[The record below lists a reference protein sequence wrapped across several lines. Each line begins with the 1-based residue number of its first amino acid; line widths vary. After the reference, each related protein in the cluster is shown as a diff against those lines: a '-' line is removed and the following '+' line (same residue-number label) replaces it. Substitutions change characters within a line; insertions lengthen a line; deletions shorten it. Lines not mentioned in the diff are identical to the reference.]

1 MNPFRY
7 GCVVD
12 GEYFCPRP
20 ALEKELSRLVSAGQN
35 IVIQGERRM
44 GKTSLVC
51 QTVRNMRKFKLLY
64 IDLLGIRTID
74 DFCRKTTSAI
84 LSLDKRKSFLTSLI
98 DLLKNIRPTLS
109 FDPMTANPTLSVD
122 VSATTPSDSIET
134 ILDAIE
140 KLSEKKK
147 ICVVFDEFQDMLYLD
162 NANSI
167 LASLRSKIQFQP
179 SIPYIF
185 MGSVRNSMAEL
196 FSNSRSPFYKSAA
209 LFDIGK
215 IDDEDFIPFL
225 KERFK
230 SGNRSI
236 DNQILKRIIE
246 LSGNVSGDVQELCDA
261 LWTVTDHNK
270 EIDNEDIFDALN
282 LVFARE
288 SKSYMPILSQLT
300 KQQLAVLKCISLI
313 GGENPFSVEFIKA
326 SKISNASSIRKAI
339 LRLVNLDILYLN
351 DGVYKF
357 SNPFFKEWLKRQ

>member
-20 ALEKELSRLVSAGQN
+20 ALEKELSRLISAGQN

-51 QTVRNMRKFKLLY
+51 QTVRNMQKFKLLY
-64 IDLLGIRTID
+64 VDLLGIRTID

-98 DLLKNIRPTLS
+98 ELFKKIRPTLS

-122 VSATTPSDSIET
+122 ISSATPSDSIET

-140 KLSEKKK
+140 KISQKTK
-147 ICVVFDEFQDMLYLD
+147 ICIVFDEFQDMLYLD
-162 NANSI
+162 NANSL
-167 LASLRSKIQFQP
+167 LALLRSKIQFQ
-179 SIPYIF
+179 SNIPYIF

-225 KERFK
+225 KERF
-230 SGNRSI
+230 RSE
-236 DNQILKRIIE
+236 NQNINDDTIKKIIE

-261 LWTVTDHNK
+261 LWTVTNSKK
-270 EIDNEDIFDALN
+270 EIADSDITDALE

-288 SKSYMPILSQLT
+288 SKSYTPILSQLT
-300 KQQLAVLKCISLI
+300 KQQLSVLKCIALL
-313 GGENPFSVEFIKA
+313 GGENPFSAEFIKA

-339 LRLVNLDILYLN
+339 LRLVNLDILYQN
-351 DGVYKF
+351 NGIYKF

>member
-1 MNPFRY
+1 MNPFKY
-7 GCVVD
+7 GCVVE

-20 ALEKELSRLVSAGQN
+20 ALEKELSRLIASGQN
-35 IVIQGERRM
+35 IVVQGERRM

-51 QTVRNMRKFKLLY
+51 QTVRNMSKFKLLY
-64 IDLLGIRTID
+64 IDLLGIRTLD
-74 DFCRKTTSAI
+74 DFCRRTTSAI
-84 LSLDKRKSFLTSLI
+84 ISLDKRKTFLTSLI
-98 DLLKNIRPTLS
+98 DLLKKIRPTLS

-122 VSATTPSDSIET
+122 ISATSQSDSIET

-140 KLSEKKK
+140 KLSQKKN

-162 NANSI
+162 NANSL
-167 LASLRSKIQFQP
+167 LALLRGKIQFQP
-179 SIPYIF
+179 KVPYIF
-185 MGSVRNSMAEL
+185 MGSVRNSMTEL

-225 KERFK
+225 KDRFK
-230 SGNRSI
+230 SGNRKI
-236 DNQILKRIIE
+236 DDQTIKKVIE

-261 LWTVTDHNK
+261 LWSVTSDKK
-270 EIDNEDIFDALN
+270 EINENDISDAIE

-288 SKSYMPILSQLT
+288 SKSYTPILSQLT
-300 KQQLAVLKCISLI
+300 KQQLIVLKSIANL
-313 GGENPFSVEFIKA
+313 GGENPFSAEFIKA

-339 LRLVNLDILYLN
+339 LRLVNLDILYQN
-351 DGVYKF
+351 NGCYKF